1 MRKRDSE
8 TEATS
13 TRLYIYISLKNCRI
27 YRQKWSVEK
36 AYNADELYRWE
47 QKKLTYDFGLP
58 CRKEA
63 SEWMLIMSVCD
74 FGKRKEV
81 VY

>member
-1 MRKRDSE
+1 MG
-8 TEATS
+8 T
-13 TRLYIYISLKNCRI
+13 
-27 YRQKWSVEK
+27 
-36 AYNADELYRWE
+36 
-47 QKKLTYDFGLP
+47 KKLTYDFGLP

-81 VY
+81 VYQFLSQRFAHVHIYKFIKTKFC